1 MPNNVVGISS
11 YQTYLM
17 QGTGTAG
24 SLTWSK
30 IIDIKEF
37 PDLGGENERL
47 EVTTLSD
54 PQRLYIKGLQD
65 TESMSI
71 TANYTPE
78 NFGAIKALAGQ
89 TLNLAIWFGANTSG
103 STDTPDG
110 SFGKFE
116 FQGEIDCY
124 VKGAGVNEVVDMNIS
139 IIPSTTITYVAP

>member
-1 MPNNVVGISS
+1 MPGDIVGISS

-17 QGTGTAG
+17 RDNSGT
-24 SLTWSK
+24 WEK

-65 TESMSI
+65 TESMSV

-78 NFGAIKALAGQ
+78 NFSAVKALVGQ
-89 TLNLAIWFGANTSG
+89 PLSLAVWFGASTSG

-116 FQGEIDCY
+116 FTGEIDCY
-124 VKGAGVNEVVDMNIS
+124 VKGAGVNEVVDMNIT
-139 IIPSTTITYVAP
+139 IIPSTAINYVAPTGE